1 MELIFLLNIIALLA
15 GGILAAS
22 GFIVAQKPNAKELID
37 KLVPFQVLIGVA
49 MLGLGVVNLLWQLAH
64 GFIAALNN
72 GASLFGL
79 TVLTMVAVSILL
91 GFLFGLPQ
99 ITKWMQGHGHGDAG
113 QKAAELA
120 KQVAPFQGI
129 LGLIGLAAAL
139 MALLYHFH
147 ILSTI

>member
-22 GFIVAQKPNAKELID
+22 GFIVAKKPNARELID

-64 GFIAALNN
+64 GFIASLGAN
-72 GASLFGL
+72 ASLYAL
-79 TVLTMVAVSILL
+79 TVFAMIGVSILL

-99 ITKWMQGHGHGDAG
+99 ITKWMQGHGHGD
-113 QKAAELA
+113 
-120 KQVAPFQGI
+120 
-129 LGLIGLAAAL
+129 
-139 MALLYHFH
+139 
-147 ILSTI
+147 